1 MVYGIGRRI
10 NADVIKEGSEK
21 MTQEQMIT
29 FNDYMDE
36 LLADEKIKQMSKF
49 IQHGDTTC
57 LMHCKAVAYES
68 VVFACRFNIKVD
80 MKSLIRGALLH
91 DYFLYDWHEQKLGS
105 LHGFHHP
112 SIALR
117 NALRDYDLTEIEM
130 DIIRKHMF
138 PLTIYPPKYR
148 ETTIVCLM
156 DKYCSLKEVFGKLFR
171 KKVCNA

>member
-1 MVYGIGRRI
+1 
-10 NADVIKEGSEK
+10 
-21 MTQEQMIT
+21 MTQEQLIA

-36 LLADEKIKQMSKF
+36 LLADEKIRQMSKF

-57 LMHCKAVAYES
+57 LMHCKTVAYYS
-68 VVFACRFNIKVD
+68 MSFACRFKIKVD

-91 DYFLYDWHEQKLGS
+91 DYFLYDWHHQRLGNF
-105 LHGFHHP
+105 HGFYHP
-112 SIALR
+112 GIALK
-117 NALRDYDLTEIEM
+117 NAMRDYDLTEIEM

-138 PLTIYPPKYR
+138 PLTVYPPKYR

-156 DKYCSLKEVFGKLFR
+156 DKYCTIKEVFSNLFK

>member
-1 MVYGIGRRI
+1 MT
-10 NADVIKEGSEK
+10 KE
-21 MTQEQMIT
+21 QLIA

-36 LLADEKIKQMSKF
+36 LLADEKIKQMSNY

-68 VVFACRFNIKVD
+68 VVFACKFHVKVD

-91 DYFLYDWHEQKLGS
+91 DYFLYDWHHQCLGN

-112 SIALR
+112 GIALK
-117 NALRDYDLTEIEM
+117 NAMRDYELTEIEM

-138 PLTIYPPKYR
+138 PLTLYLPKYR
-148 ETTIVCLM
+148 ETVIVCLM
-156 DKYCSLKEVFGKLFR
+156 DKYCTIKEVFRNLF
-171 KKVCNA
+171 KKKICNA